1 MTKYRIRLTNG
12 RVIGPFIKTQLFE
25 LKSKGHIKGHEEAQ
39 IFPTGDW
46 SPISS
51 FEFYEELMDE
61 NRTIINRETQENTF
75 VIDLTKLRQQV
86 NESEIEKLDPASVP
100 IEELTETVQ
109 MSPSVVKKEILS
121 GPVPENP
128 PPTLESKAGLE
139 LELDIDSEDSSHDR
153 TQLNPIAQ
161 KDIERMRKELQE
173 EERKKEAEAQRLAEE
188 EAARQAAAA
197 LVVTEEEEPDD
208 STQVLKLDSIR
219 NELMI
224 VAEEE
229 EEEIEK
235 QLVAVKK
242 KQKEED
248 EEDDDEEED
257 DESEEGKQKNKKRFK
272 IILLIA
278 SLCIGYVVLFPGD
291 DKPQKP
297 PFQHLPPQIA
307 FPIPYDKADSKK
319 AEVEL
324 NRGKELFVTGG
335 YPNIVKAGLL
345 FKSSYENN
353 LESTASLNL
362 MVRSY
367 GEQIRYSKKHTQDA
381 QTLFNIIQS
390 KRPTLVQDPNGVI
403 GLSHFYMSI
412 NKPHAAAD
420 VVAKYLKLNS
430 KNVTQDLFAVYLKS
444 LMKIGKIDVANQ
456 FFQALTNAPDKN
468 RYAYAAL
475 ADYLFLNQESDKA
488 EEYIDDAIKRN
499 PNLATF
505 YLTKAELL
513 IKQQKFKEVTPY
525 LQKAEELNLEY
536 NDLNRAKFLE
546 LHGLLLAA
554 QGNVKKATA
563 LLTESLKIEDS
574 NELRTRLADLAT
586 TGGAE
591 KDTDNL
597 IAESKAIK
605 YLIQA
610 KDFYDKRSY
619 ELALSA
625 AARASDAYPGHI
637 PAELFLA
644 KVQLKLGLA
653 EQGLKTMEELIK
665 KYPGNKDVN
674 FALVG
679 AYIDTYKFNNAKNR
693 IAIISATDLKNDYQY
708 ASLNARLYMQ
718 MGDSLHAISWLKA
731 SLSANPL
738 NDQDI
743 YLMAEALTKR
753 ANFDAARTLLNKCM
767 ELDPINPDYRIAH
780 ARLIYEAQDDQAAIG
795 YLLGLLDE
803 FGESPKFLSEI
814 AIFYYRAGKV
824 KDFMDYR
831 AKLEKLPNKDK
842 ALYEF
847 LIKAALLDERY
858 EEIPGLVEKLLQVE
872 PGDLESMMTAG
883 RVLFETGKLVEAAK
897 WFRRIQDRLDSYPKV
912 QYYIAKIKFLSGDLD
927 GAMADVQKDMKDNGE
942 NDADLVFMAQVFEA
956 KGELVDAENYYKRA
970 QKLNPRSYEALV
982 GLADISTKRNSYDL
996 ALDLYK
1002 RAMKQRGDNPIIH
1015 KKVGDVYRLL
1025 GQGALAIES
1034 YKLYLDMDPESPD
1047 KRQIQAYIQLME

>member
-1 MTKYRIRLTNG
+1 MTKYRIRLANG

-25 LKSKGHIKGHEEAQ
+25 LKSKGHIKGSEEAQ
-39 IFPTGDW
+39 VFPTGDW

-51 FEFYEELMDE
+51 FDFYADLMDE
-61 NRTIINRETQENTF
+61 NRTIINSEVQENTF

-86 NESEIEKLDPASVP
+86 NESEIEKLESATVP
-100 IEELTETVQ
+100 VEELTETVR
-109 MSPSVVKKEILS
+109 MSPSVVKKEILA
-121 GPVPENP
+121 GPAPENITP
-128 PPTLESKAGLE
+128 STDQGEADI
-139 LELDIDSEDSSHDR
+139 ELDEPENAESSHDK

-161 KDIERMRKELQE
+161 KEIEKLRREQEE
-173 EERKKEAEAQRLAEE
+173 EERKKEAEAQRIAEE
-188 EAARQAAAA
+188 EAAQQAAAA
-197 LVVTEEEEPDD
+197 LVVTEEEVDE
-208 STQVLKLDSIR
+208 STQVLRLDTIR
-219 NELMI
+219 NELMV
-224 VAEEE
+224 VAQEEE
-229 EEEIEK
+229 DKIER

-242 KQKEED
+242 KKKEEEDAENEDEEEEED
-248 EEDDDEEED
+248 EL
-257 DESEEGKQKNKKRFK
+257 KKKKRFK
-272 IILLIA
+272 LILLIA
-278 SLCIGYVVLFPGD
+278 SLCIGYAVLFPSEE
-291 DKPQKP
+291 KPQKP
-297 PFQHLPPQIA
+297 PFQHLPPQIV
-307 FPIPYDKADSKK
+307 FPIPYDKADAKK
-319 AEVEL
+319 AQVEL

-345 FKSSYENN
+345 FKSSYEND
-353 LESTASLNL
+353 LESIESLNL

-367 GEQIRYSKKHTQDA
+367 GEQIRYSKKRTQDA
-381 QTLFNIIQS
+381 QTLFNIIQG

-403 GLSHFYMSI
+403 GLNHFYMSI
-412 NKPHAAAD
+412 DKPHAAAD
-420 VVAKYLKLNS
+420 VVAKYLKLNPT
-430 KNVTQDLFAVYLKS
+430 NVTQDLFAVYLKS
-444 LMKIGKIDVANQ
+444 LMRIGKIDVANQ

-475 ADYLFLNQESDKA
+475 ADYLLLNQESDKA
-488 EEYIDDAIKRN
+488 EEYVDDAIKRN

-513 IKQQKFKEVTPY
+513 IRQQRFKEVTPY

-574 NELRTRLADLAT
+574 NELRTRLADLTT
-586 TGGAE
+586 TGGTE
-591 KDTDNL
+591 KETDKL

-610 KDFYDKRSY
+610 KDFYGKRSY

-665 KYPGNKDVN
+665 KYPSNKDVN

-679 AYIDTYKFNNAKNR
+679 AYIDTYKFNDAKNR

-708 ASLNARLYMQ
+708 ASLNARLYMK

-753 ANFDAARTLLNKCM
+753 ANFDAARSLLNKCM

-847 LIKAALLDERY
+847 LIRAALLDERY

-897 WFRRIQDRLDSYPKV
+897 WFRRIQSRLNSYPKV

-942 NDADLVFMAQVFEA
+942 NDADLVFMAQIFEA

-970 QKLNPRSYEALV
+970 QKLNPRSYEALI

-1034 YKLYLDMDPESPD
+1034 YKLYLDMDPESAE